1 MMGYLSKFGYDEV
14 YFNKILLQNIENDAL
29 LKQDDALK
37 KALCELVSQGGKR
50 IRPLFLLMA
59 TDLGSYP
66 KKEDC
71 YLAAVAIELLHLSS
85 LIHDDI
91 IDHSPMRHNVLT
103 LHERYGAK
111 IALKLGNYTLNK
123 SLELFSHFDDPRLHL
138 QLAHTMKQLCL
149 GELKQKE
156 DLFNFNLQLEDYIEK
171 SHQKTGTL
179 ISVSLV
185 IGGLIA
191 HLSNDELDELSTLGH
206 SIGIAYQLK
215 DDISDFTSLSSSLGK
230 PVGGGL
236 IAHLSN
242 DELDELSTLGH
253 SIGIAYQ
260 LKDDISDFTS
270 LSSSLGKP
278 VGNDLR
284 QGIITLP
291 TIFALEDDLIKE
303 ELMSLHL
310 NKESSTFD
318 SLCKRINSG
327 HYIQQSEDVCQSY
340 INNTLAIMNKLP
352 NLKPKMSH
360 LIELLFN

>member
-215 DDISDFTSLSSSLGK
+215 DDISDFK
-230 PVGGGL
+230 
-236 IAHLSN
+236 
-242 DELDELSTLGH
+242 
-253 SIGIAYQ
+253 
-260 LKDDISDFTS
+260 S

>member
-1 MMGYLSKFGYDEV
+1 MGYLSKFEYDEA
-14 YFNKILLQNIENDAL
+14 YFNQLLIQSIEDDSL
-29 LKQDDALK
+29 LKEDEALK

-59 TDLGSYP
+59 TDLGSHP
-66 KKEDC
+66 NKEDC

-91 IDHSPMRHNVLT
+91 IDHSTMRHNVLT
-103 LHERYGAK
+103 LHERYGARV
-111 IALKLGNYTLNK
+111 ALKLGNYTLNK
-123 SLELFSHFDDPRLHL
+123 SLEIFSHFKDPRLHL

-156 DLFNFNLQLEDYIEK
+156 DFFNFNLKLEDYIKK

-185 IGGLIA
+185 IGGLIT
-191 HLSNDELDELSTLGH
+191 HLPEEELEALSKIGH

-215 DDISDFTSLSSSLGK
+215 DDIL
-230 PVGGGL
+230 
-236 IAHLSN
+236 
-242 DELDELSTLGH
+242 
-253 SIGIAYQ
+253 
-260 LKDDISDFTS
+260 DFTS

-291 TIFALEDDLIKE
+291 TIFALEDDLIRE
-303 ELMSLHL
+303 DLISLHA
-310 NKESSTFD
+310 NKESSIFD
-318 SLCKRINSG
+318 SLCERIKSG
-327 HYIQQSEDVCQSY
+327 HYIQQSKDICQSY
-340 INNTLAIMNKLP
+340 INDTWTIMEQLP
-352 NLKPKMSH
+352 NLKRKMSH

>member
-14 YFNKILLQNIENDAL
+14 YFNKILLQNIENDPL

-111 IALKLGNYTLNK
+111 VALKLGNYTLNK
-123 SLELFSHFDDPRLHL
+123 SLELFSHFDNPSLHL

-191 HLSNDELDELSTLGH
+191 HLSNNELDELS
-206 SIGIAYQLK
+206 K
-215 DDISDFTSLSSSLGK
+215 
-230 PVGGGL
+230 
-236 IAHLSN
+236 
-242 DELDELSTLGH
+242 LGH

-318 SLCKRINSG
+318 SLCKPINSG

-352 NLKPKMSH
+352 NLKSKMSH

>member
-14 YFNKILLQNIENDAL
+14 YFNKILLQNIENDSL

-111 IALKLGNYTLNK
+111 VALKLGNYTLNK
-123 SLELFSHFDDPRLHL
+123 SLELFSHFDNPSLHL

-191 HLSNDELDELSTLGH
+191 HLSNNELDELS
-206 SIGIAYQLK
+206 K
-215 DDISDFTSLSSSLGK
+215 
-230 PVGGGL
+230 
-236 IAHLSN
+236 
-242 DELDELSTLGH
+242 LGH

-360 LIELLFN
+360 LIELQFN

>member
-215 DDISDFTSLSSSLGK
+215 DDISDFTSLSSSLG
-230 PVGGGL
+230 
-236 IAHLSN
+236 
-242 DELDELSTLGH
+242 
-253 SIGIAYQ
+253 Q
-260 LKDDISDFTS
+260 
-270 LSSSLGKP
+270 P

>member
-14 YFNKILLQNIENDAL
+14 YFNELLIQSIKDDPL
-29 LKQDDALK
+29 LKEDAPLK
-37 KALCELVSQGGKR
+37 EALCELVSQGGKR
-50 IRPLFLLMA
+50 IRPLFLLIA
-59 TDLGSYP
+59 AELGNQFN
-66 KKEDC
+66 KEDC

-111 IALKLGNYTLNK
+111 VALRLGNYTLNK
-123 SLELFSHFDDPRLHL
+123 SLELFSYFDYPQIHL

-149 GELKQKE
+149 GELKQK
-156 DLFNFNLQLEDYIEK
+156 DDFFNFNLKFEDYIEK

-185 IGGLIA
+185 IGGILA
-191 HLSNDELDELSTLGH
+191 HLSTDALDELSKLGH

-215 DDISDFTSLSSSLGK
+215 DDISDFTS
-230 PVGGGL
+230 
-236 IAHLSN
+236 
-242 DELDELSTLGH
+242 
-253 SIGIAYQ
+253 
-260 LKDDISDFTS
+260 F
-270 LSSSLGKP
+270 SSSLGKP

-303 ELMSLHL
+303 ELMSLHPQ
-310 NKESSTFD
+310 KELSTFD
-318 SLCKRINSG
+318 TLCERIKSG
-327 HYIQQSEDVCQSY
+327 HYIQKSEDVCQSY
-340 INNTLAIMNKLP
+340 INHTWSIMEQLP

-360 LIELLFN
+360 LLKLLFN

>member
-191 HLSNDELDELSTLGH
+191 HLSNDELVILAMEKFDNQNFRFFYK
-206 SIGIAYQLK
+206 GIPLK
-215 DDISDFTSLSSSLGK
+215 EYCK
-230 PVGGGL
+230 EHQEV
-236 IAHLSN
+236 N
-242 DELDELSTLGH
+242 
-253 SIGIAYQ
+253 Y
-260 LKDDISDFTS
+260 
-270 LSSSLGKP
+270 
-278 VGNDLR
+278 N
-284 QGIITLP
+284 
-291 TIFALEDDLIKE
+291 TI
-303 ELMSLHL
+303 
-310 NKESSTFD
+310 
-318 SLCKRINSG
+318 R
-327 HYIQQSEDVCQSY
+327 SY
-340 INNTLAIMNKLP
+340 INTEKRKHPEL
-352 NLKPKMSH
+352 SDEE
-360 LIELLFN
+360 LIEQYLDKEHKGCYRYYYLGIPLKE

>member
-111 IALKLGNYTLNK
+111 VALKLGNYTLNK

-191 HLSNDELDELSTLGH
+191 HLSNDELDELS
-206 SIGIAYQLK
+206 K
-215 DDISDFTSLSSSLGK
+215 
-230 PVGGGL
+230 
-236 IAHLSN
+236 
-242 DELDELSTLGH
+242 LGH

>member
-1 MMGYLSKFGYDEV
+1 
-14 YFNKILLQNIENDAL
+14 
-29 LKQDDALK
+29 
-37 KALCELVSQGGKR
+37 
-50 IRPLFLLMA
+50 MA
-59 TDLGSYP
+59 TDLGGYP

-230 PVGGGL
+230 PVG
-236 IAHLSN
+236 
-242 DELDELSTLGH
+242 
-253 SIGIAYQ
+253 
-260 LKDDISDFTS
+260 
-270 LSSSLGKP
+270 
-278 VGNDLR
+278 NDLR

>member
-1 MMGYLSKFGYDEV
+1 MED
-14 YFNKILLQNIENDAL
+14 
-29 LKQDDALK
+29 
-37 KALCELVSQGGKR
+37 KR
-50 IRPLFLLMA
+50 IKLQEQEVEYKKGFKWYTLPYTDIVQAYLRVEEVNGKLCCGVASFDMFFLMMKTKEEELIKVEA
-59 TDLGSYP
+59 TS
-66 KKEDC
+66 KEEDC

-230 PVGGGL
+230 PVG
-236 IAHLSN
+236 
-242 DELDELSTLGH
+242 
-253 SIGIAYQ
+253 
-260 LKDDISDFTS
+260 
-270 LSSSLGKP
+270 
-278 VGNDLR
+278 NDLR

>member
-14 YFNKILLQNIENDAL
+14 YFNQILLQNIENDAL

-156 DLFNFNLQLEDYIEK
+156 DLFNFNLQLED
-171 SHQKTGTL
+171 
-179 ISVSLV
+179 
-185 IGGLIA
+185 
-191 HLSNDELDELSTLGH
+191 
-206 SIGIAYQLK
+206 
-215 DDISDFTSLSSSLGK
+215 
-230 PVGGGL
+230 
-236 IAHLSN
+236 
-242 DELDELSTLGH
+242 
-253 SIGIAYQ
+253 
-260 LKDDISDFTS
+260 
-270 LSSSLGKP
+270 
-278 VGNDLR
+278 
-284 QGIITLP
+284 
-291 TIFALEDDLIKE
+291 
-303 ELMSLHL
+303 
-310 NKESSTFD
+310 
-318 SLCKRINSG
+318 
-327 HYIQQSEDVCQSY
+327 
-340 INNTLAIMNKLP
+340 
-352 NLKPKMSH
+352 
-360 LIELLFN
+360 